1 MTERPRVAV
10 VGAVN
15 VDLVVQLQRLPA
27 AGETMTDGTFSQH
40 QGGKGG
46 NQAVG
51 AARALGDSGDV
62 VMICSVGRDDLGRQA
77 IDALRAEGST
87 LEPAEPL
94 SDRPT
99 GVALILVDQN
109 GENEIAVALGANA
122 ALEPQTVREALD
134 RSTPSVV
141 LASLEVPDAAVAAA
155 ADWCRQRA
163 VAFVLNPAP
172 MNAPLVRDLQDRIA
186 YLIPNQ
192 HEREQLG
199 DASAGMVVIET
210 RGSDG
215 VIIHGADGDEQLPAS
230 VVEAVDTTGAG
241 DCFSG
246 VFAVPALEAP
256 NRIILTAARNDRPSF
271 GCGHEDRFTYF
282 DGCML
287 KVWPDSQT
295 WQALFKATDACVRR
309 KCDVHFLSDKRH
321 RTDETSRPTSRK

>member
-27 AGETMTDGTFSQH
+27 AGETMTDGTFSQY

-77 IDALRAEGST
+77 IDALRAERIT

-109 GENEIAVALGANA
+109 GENEIAVAPGANA
-122 ALEPQTVREALD
+122 ALEPQAVREALE

-172 MNAPLVRDLQDRIA
+172 MNAPLVHDLQDRIG

-199 DASAGMVVIET
+199 DAPAGMVVIET

-215 VIIHGADGDEQLPAS
+215 VIIHGAAGEEQLPAS

-246 VFAVPALEAP
+246 VFAAGLAEGRPLRETVDRA
-256 NRIILTAARNDRPSF
+256 IAAAAISVTVAGAREGMP
-271 GCGHEDRFTYF
+271 T
-282 DGCML
+282 
-287 KVWPDSQT
+287 
-295 WQALFKATDACVRR
+295 RR
-309 KCDVHFLSDKRH
+309 ELDERLSERSVHHS
-321 RTDETSRPTSRK
+321 S